1 MISPNKTY
9 DTKCMR
15 CGVSMIKEEENK
27 DGAGYSCDICLKIE
41 QEYLEEKNTVECPS
55 CKRTDYGYIHSP
67 PNSDGFTCNICDG
80 EKKLH
85 KNDTD
90 TAMELFIPAYF
101 KMCDTGKFSMAFLK
115 EYKEMY
121 DCITSIIYNISHN
134 RRELI
139 YNYWKKIKQLVHKEI
154 IFNNNSRKVRVLQRY
169 LLELDYGNEVKFSWN
184 EFALKYAKEHPDRK
198 SQIFS
203 KVYDIREM
211 IKDAIEYHKEK
222 TKERNRE
229 RDRKRYRERRNR
241 KK

>member
-55 CKRTDYGYIHSP
+55 CKRTEYSYIHSP
-67 PNSDGFTCNICDG
+67 PNSDSFTCNICDG

-90 TAMELFIPAYF
+90 TAMDLFRPVYF
-101 KMCDTGKFSMAFLK
+101 KMCNTGEFCAVFLK
-115 EYKEMY
+115 EYTEMY
-121 DCITSIIYNISHN
+121 DCFTSMIYNVSHN
-134 RRELI
+134 RRELV
-139 YNYWKKIKQLVHKEI
+139 YNYWKKIKQLIHKEI
-154 IFNNNSRKVRVLQRY
+154 IFNNRSRKVRVLQRY
-169 LLELDYGNEVKFSWN
+169 LEEMDYGNEARFSWN
-184 EFALKYAKEHPDRK
+184 DFTQKYAKEFPDRK
-198 SQIFS
+198 SQIYG
-203 KVYDIREM
+203 KVYQIREM
-211 IKDAIEYHKEK
+211 IKDAIKYHKEK
-222 TKERNRE
+222 TKERERE
-229 RDRKRYRERRNR
+229 RAKERRRNR